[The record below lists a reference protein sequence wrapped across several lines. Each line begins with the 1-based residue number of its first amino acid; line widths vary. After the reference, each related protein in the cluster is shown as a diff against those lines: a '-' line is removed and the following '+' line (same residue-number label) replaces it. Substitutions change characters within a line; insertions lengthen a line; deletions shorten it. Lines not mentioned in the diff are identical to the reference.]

1 MTVEL
6 DQEAYDIL
14 CRQKG
19 SEQSFS
25 EVIKE
30 RLGSE
35 RQGTVGDLLELVK
48 DLEISEDTL
57 DRIEE
62 AIQSRS
68 QHPVRNIAL

>member
-1 MTVEL
+1 MTVDL
-6 DQEAYDIL
+6 DKEAYDIL
-14 CRQKG
+14 CRQRR

-30 RLGSE
+30 RLGTE
-35 RQGTVGDLLELVK
+35 RQGTPADLLKLVK

-62 AIQSRS
+62 VIQSRS
-68 QHPVRNIAL
+68 QDPLRNVAL

>member
-6 DQEAYDIL
+6 DEEAYDIL
-14 CRQKG
+14 CRQKR

-35 RQGTVGDLLELVK
+35 RQGTAEDLLRLVK
-48 DLEISEDTL
+48 DLEIPEDTL

-62 AIQSRS
+62 VIQSRS
-68 QHPVRNIAL
+68 QDPVRNVAL